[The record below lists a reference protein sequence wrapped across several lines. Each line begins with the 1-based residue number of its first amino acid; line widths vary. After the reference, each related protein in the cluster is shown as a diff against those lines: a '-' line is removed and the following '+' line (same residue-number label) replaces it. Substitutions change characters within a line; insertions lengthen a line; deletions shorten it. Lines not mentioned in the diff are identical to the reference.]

1 MSDESTTPESQAVP
15 TLPIPPNRDTLMEI
29 AKLFTRMGVTA
40 FGGPAAH
47 IAMFRDEVVAR
58 RKWITDQHF
67 LDLLG
72 AVNLIPGPN
81 STEMAIHIGF
91 VRGGGRGMLIAGF
104 CFIAPAVLIVLVFA
118 MLYVNYG
125 SSPAAHWL
133 LYGIKPVVIAIIAN
147 AVYGLLGSAIKN
159 RLLGAVGVAAFALY
173 LLGINELVLLFGLG
187 LLVMLLV
194 NIRRLRSGGAVS
206 MLVPFLPFAA
216 QTITTPSITTPSIPV
231 SLELL
236 FLSFL
241 KIGGLLYGGG
251 YVLLAFLRTDF
262 VEWLGWLSNQ
272 QLLDA
277 VAVGQFTPGPLFTT
291 ATFIGYILA
300 GLPGAMLA
308 TLGIFLPSFIFV
320 YLTHPFIPKM
330 RASHWF
336 SALLDGVNVAALGL
350 MAGVTVDLAREA
362 LIDPL
367 TVALALISGVLVI
380 RYKVNTTWLILGG
393 AAAGLAYA
401 LLTNQPLG

>member
-1 MSDESTTPESQAVP
+1 MIDESSPVESQP
-15 TLPIPPNRDTLMEI
+15 TPPHRDTLMEI
-29 AKLFTRMGVTA
+29 ARLFTRMGVTA

-91 VRGGGRGMLIAGF
+91 VRGGWRGMLIAGF

-159 RLLGAVGVAAFALY
+159 RLLGAVGVAALVLY

-216 QTITTPSITTPSIPV
+216 QTITTPNVPV
-231 SLELL
+231 TLELL

-330 RASHWF
+330 RESHWF

-393 AAAGLAYA
+393 AAIGLAYA
-401 LLTNQPLG
+401 LLTKQPLG

>member
-1 MSDESTTPESQAVP
+1 MTDETSNSEPQATPTSP
-15 TLPIPPNRDTLMEI
+15 TRDTLMEL
-29 AKLFTRMGVTA
+29 ARLFTRLGFTA

-47 IAMFRDEVVAR
+47 IAMFRDEVVTR

-91 VRGGGRGMLIAGF
+91 VRGGWRGLLIAGF
-104 CFIAPAVLIVLVFA
+104 CFITPAVFIVLAFA
-118 MLYVNYG
+118 ILYVNYG
-125 SSPAAHWL
+125 STPAAHWL

-147 AVYGLLGSAIKN
+147 AIYGLLGSAVKN
-159 RLLGAVGVAAFALY
+159 RLLGAVGMAALALY

-187 LLVMLLV
+187 LLVMLIV
-194 NIRRLRSGGAVS
+194 NIQRLRSSGAVS
-206 MLVPFLPFAA
+206 LLFPFVPFVPFAA
-216 QTITTPSITTPSIPV
+216 QTITTPTVPV

-262 VEWLGWLSNQ
+262 VEWLGWLTTQ

-277 VAVGQFTPGPLFTT
+277 VAVGQLTPGPLFTT
-291 ATFIGYILA
+291 ATFIGYLVA
-300 GLPGAMLA
+300 GFPGALLA
-308 TLGIFLPSFIFV
+308 TLGIFLPSFFFV
-320 YLTHPFIPKM
+320 YITNPFIPRM
-330 RASHWF
+330 RQSKWF
-336 SALLDGVNVAALGL
+336 SALLDSVNVAALGL
-350 MAGVTVDLAREA
+350 MAGVTVDLARDA
-362 LIDPL
+362 LIDPV
-367 TVALALISGVLVI
+367 TIALALIAGMLVI
-380 RYKVNTTWLILGG
+380 RFKVNTTWLILGG
-393 AAAGLAYA
+393 ALVGLGYA
-401 LLTNQPLG
+401 LLTRQPLG

>member
-1 MSDESTTPESQAVP
+1 MSDESTTPESQGVP
-15 TLPIPPNRDTLMEI
+15 TLPSPPHRDTLMEI
-29 AKLFTRMGVTA
+29 ARLFTRLGFTA

-47 IAMFRDEVVAR
+47 IAMFRDEIVTR

-91 VRGGGRGMLIAGF
+91 VRGGWRGLLIAGF
-104 CFIAPAVLIVLVFA
+104 CFVAPAVLIVLVFA

-125 SSPAAHWL
+125 STPAAHWL
-133 LYGIKPVVIAIIAN
+133 LYGIKPVVIVIIAN
-147 AVYGLLGSAIKN
+147 AVYGLLGSAVKN

-187 LLVMLLV
+187 LLVMLIV
-194 NIRRLRSGGAVS
+194 NIHRLRSGGATS

-216 QTITTPSITTPSIPV
+216 QTVTTTTPNVPV
-231 SLELL
+231 TLELL

-241 KIGGLLYGGG
+241 KIGSLLYGGG

-277 VAVGQFTPGPLFTT
+277 VSVGQFTPGPLFTT

-300 GLPGAMLA
+300 GLPGALLG

-320 YLTHPFIPKM
+320 YITNPFIPRM
-330 RASHWF
+330 RKSAWF

-367 TVALALISGVLVI
+367 TIALALIAAVLII

-393 AAAGLAYA
+393 AVVGLGYA
-401 LLTNQPLG
+401 LLTNQPLA

>member
-1 MSDESTTPESQAVP
+1 
-15 TLPIPPNRDTLMEI
+15 
-29 AKLFTRMGVTA
+29 
-40 FGGPAAH
+40 
-47 IAMFRDEVVAR
+47 
-58 RKWITDQHF
+58 
-67 LDLLG
+67 
-72 AVNLIPGPN
+72 
-81 STEMAIHIGF
+81 
-91 VRGGGRGMLIAGF
+91 
-104 CFIAPAVLIVLVFA
+104 

-125 SSPAAHWL
+125 STPAAHWL

-147 AVYGLLGSAIKN
+147 AVYGLLGSAVKN
-159 RLLGAVGVAAFALY
+159 RLLGVVGVAAFALY

-187 LLVMLLV
+187 LLVMLLI

-206 MLVPFLPFAA
+206 MLIPLFPFAA
-216 QTITTPSITTPSIPV
+216 QTITMPTIPV

-272 QLLDA
+272 QLLYA

-300 GLPGAMLA
+300 GFPGAMLA

-320 YLTHPFIPKM
+320 SLTHPFIPRM
-330 RASHWF
+330 RESKWF

-393 AAAGLAYA
+393 AAVGLAYA
-401 LLTNQPLG
+401 LLTQQPLR